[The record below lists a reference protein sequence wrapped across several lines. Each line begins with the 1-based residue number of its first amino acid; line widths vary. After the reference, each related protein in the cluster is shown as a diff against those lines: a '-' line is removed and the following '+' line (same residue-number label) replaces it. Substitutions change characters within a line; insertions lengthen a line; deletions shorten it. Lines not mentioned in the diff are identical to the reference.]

1 MQYGNV
7 SRVIRITA
15 LAALVVLAVGA
26 LRADA
31 QAVRATILGTV
42 KDSTGASLPG
52 ATVEVRNVA
61 TGVVQSVV
69 ADDQGRYTVPE
80 LLVGT
85 YELTGSLQGFRSVV
99 QQNIVLTVGQQR
111 VVDFELAVGALEES
125 ITVQGSAAQV
135 DVVSSAVTTTIEQKQ
150 IAELPLNGRNYA
162 QLITLAPG
170 VQSLPGT
177 GNGSLFGR
185 QNLVSVSG
193 ARPQGQAYLLD
204 NTNIANFWN
213 RAAGS
218 GVLGT
223 TLGVESIAEFN
234 VLTGTYS
241 AQFGANGAVINA
253 ITRSG
258 TNQFHGSA
266 FEYIRTD
273 KFDARNFF
281 DPAKLPFKQNQ
292 FGGSLGGPIKSDRAF
307 FFANYEGIRRNLTE
321 TRIANVP
328 DVNARL
334 GIVNGVNVGVHPAIA
349 PLLALYPQPTTIV
362 GGGIGQAAQ
371 VAETTGDE
379 NYYLGRVDFTPSQ
392 NDTIFGRFVY
402 DKANLYE
409 PFSGGAIPTWDANNS
424 TENTLFTAEHRRILS
439 TSLINQLR
447 FGYVRTDEIAENL
460 GAVPQLQFFPG
471 RMNGSVAVTG
481 LTTIGANQLNPF
493 DLLQRK
499 YTIAD
504 DMYLNKGS
512 HALRF
517 GIEAQKVESDT
528 YAPFQWGGAWA
539 FNSLTAFLQNTPTTL
554 NAPLPGQDSAL
565 PRFREWDFVGYVHDE
580 WRARPNVTLNLGLR
594 YAPTTNAS
602 VDPGQQFVTAPFGGF
617 TPVETVFAKNPSLKN
632 IDPRV
637 GFAWDMTET
646 HTMSLRGGFGIFH
659 DIIQPRVYA
668 SAYYINPPYT
678 LAREQSPV
686 FPTPFVTPRFGAI
699 VSQGIDY
706 STDKTPYMMQWNIN
720 LQREIAQATVV
731 TIGYVGTRGKDFFKQ
746 RDVNPVQPRTVSGQT
761 VYGTAVPGS
770 AVIAPNARLNPAF
783 SSLNFGAAIAD
794 SEYNSLQLSLNRR
807 FYRNLQAQISYTL
820 SKCEDISSGNFG
832 GEGGTASTNPYD
844 PEYDRGPCGY
854 DRTHALR
861 GSAVYS
867 LPFMGNAFV
876 EGWQVSGIVNL
887 SSGAPF
893 TPTVGD
899 ISGLGT
905 ANQRPSLA
913 PGADLDDAVQGGII
927 QYFNPNVFVMP
938 APGTLGDVG
947 RNSLRGPGFATVD
960 MSVSKNVALTGSASL
975 QFRVEGFNILNRAN
989 FGTPTGASATPLT
1002 IGPGGVG
1009 VVSATAGR
1017 ITTLAGDARRMQFA
1031 VKVLF

>member
-1 MQYGNV
+1 M
-7 SRVIRITA
+7 
-15 LAALVVLAVGA
+15 ALVLVSVGGE
-26 LRADA
+26 LLHA

-69 ADDQGRYTVPE
+69 ADEQGRYTVPE

-85 YELTGSLQGFRSVV
+85 YELTGSLQGFRTVV

-177 GNGSLFGR
+177 NNGSLFGR

-253 ITRSG
+253 VTRSG

-266 FEYIRTD
+266 FEYVRSD
-273 KFDARNFF
+273 KFDSRNFF

-292 FGGSLGGPIKSDRAF
+292 FGGSLGGPIRGDRAF
-307 FFANYEGIRRNLTE
+307 FFFNYEGIRRNLTE

-328 DVNARL
+328 DANARL

-349 PLLALYPQPTTIV
+349 PLLSLYPLPTTLV
-362 GGGIGQAAQ
+362 GGGIGQVAQ

-409 PFSGGAIPTWDANNS
+409 PFSGGAIPLWDANNS

-517 GIEAQKVESDT
+517 GFEAQRVESDT
-528 YAPFQWGGAWA
+528 FAPFQWGGAWA

-554 NAPLPGQDSAL
+554 NSALPGQDDAL
-565 PRFREWDFVGYVHDE
+565 PRFREWDFVGYIHDE

-602 VDPGQQFVTAPFGGF
+602 VDPGQQFIDVPFGGF

-632 IDPRV
+632 FDPRV

-678 LAREQSPV
+678 LAREQSPI
-686 FPTPFVTPRFGAI
+686 FPTPFVTPRFGPI

-706 STDKTPYMMQWNIN
+706 NTDTTPYMMQWNVN

-731 TIGYVGTRGKDFFKQ
+731 TIGYVGTRGKNFFKQ
-746 RDVNPVQPRTVSGQT
+746 RDVNPVQPRTVNGQT

-770 AVIAPNARLNPAF
+770 AVIAPNPRLNPAF

-861 GSAVYS
+861 GSAVYT
-867 LPFMGNAFV
+867 LPFVGNALV

-905 ANQRPSLA
+905 GGQRPSLA
-913 PGADLDDAVQGGII
+913 SGASLDDAVQGGIV
-927 QYFNPNVFVMP
+927 QYFDPTIFVMP
-938 APGTLGDVG
+938 APGTLGNVG

-960 MSVSKNVALTGSASL
+960 MSVSKNVALPGAASL

-1009 VVSATAGR
+1009 VINATAGR

>member
-1 MQYGNV
+1 MQYGKV
-7 SRVIRITA
+7 CR
-15 LAALVVLAVGA
+15 AVGA
-26 LRADA
+26 SALVALFVMFGGASSRLQA

-42 KDSTGASLPG
+42 TDTSGASLPG
-52 ATVEVRNVA
+52 ATVEVKNVA
-61 TGVVQSVV
+61 TGVVSPTV
-69 ADDQGRYTVPE
+69 ADEQGRYSVPE
-80 LLVGT
+80 LLVGA
-85 YELTGSLQGFRSVV
+85 YEVTASLQGFRTVV
-99 QQNIVLTVGQQR
+99 QQNVTLTVGAQR
-111 VVDFELAVGALEES
+111 VVDFELPIGTLEET
-125 ITVQGSAAQV
+125 ITVTGAAAQV

-177 GNGSLFGR
+177 NNGSLFGR

-253 ITRSG
+253 VTKSG
-258 TNQFHGSA
+258 TNDLHGSV
-266 FEYIRTD
+266 FEFVRSD
-273 KFDARNFF
+273 KFDSRNFF
-281 DPAKLPFKQNQ
+281 DPVKLPFKQDQ
-292 FGGSLGGPIKSDRAF
+292 FGGSLGGPIRSDKAF
-307 FFANYEGIRRNLTE
+307 FFFNYEGIRRSLTE

-328 DVNARL
+328 DANARA

-349 PLLALYPQPTTIV
+349 PLLALYPLPTTIV
-362 GGGIGQAAQ
+362 GGGIGTVPQIAK
-371 VAETTGDE
+371 TTGDE

-402 DKANLYE
+402 DHANLYE
-409 PFSGGAIPTWDANNS
+409 PFAGSPIPIWDANNKTS
-424 TENTLFTAEHRRILS
+424 NTLFTGEHRRIVS

-447 FGYVRTDEIAENL
+447 FGFVRTDEIADNL
-460 GAVPQLQFFPG
+460 GSRPELQFFPN
-471 RMNGSVAVTG
+471 RMNGQVTVTG
-481 LTTIGANQLNPF
+481 LSALGANQLNPF

-499 YTIAD
+499 YTIAND
-504 DMYLNKGS
+504 LYWNKGS
-512 HALRF
+512 HAIRF
-517 GIEAQKVESDT
+517 GGEAQKVESDT
-528 YAPFQWGGAWA
+528 FAPFQWGGAWA
-539 FNSLTAFLQNTPTTL
+539 FGSLSAFLQNQPTTL
-554 NAPLPGQDSAL
+554 NSALPGQDSAL

-580 WRARPNVTLNLGLR
+580 WRARQDLTLNLGLR
-594 YAPTTNAS
+594 YAPTTNAT
-602 VDPGQQFVTAPFGGF
+602 VDPGQQFVTVPFGGF
-617 TPVETVFAKNPSLKN
+617 TPVDHVFASNPSLKN

-637 GFAWDMTET
+637 GFAWDMTDD

-678 LAREQSPV
+678 LAREQSPI
-686 FPTPFVTPRFGAI
+686 FPTPFATPRTGAI
-699 VSQGIDY
+699 VSQGIDFN
-706 STDKTPYMMQWNIN
+706 TDRTPYMMQWNIN
-720 LQREIAQATVV
+720 LQREIAEATVV
-731 TIGYVGTRGKDFFKQ
+731 TVGYVGTRGKDFFKQ
-746 RDVNPVQPRTVSGQT
+746 RDVNPVQASTVNGRT
-761 VYGTAVPGS
+761 VYGTAGAT
-770 AVIAPNARLNPAF
+770 AVIAPNPRLNPQF

-794 SEYNSLQLSLNRR
+794 SEYDSLQLSLNRR
-807 FYRNLQAQISYTL
+807 FYRNLQAQVSYTL

-854 DRTHALR
+854 DRPHAFR
-861 GSAVYS
+861 GSAVYA
-867 LPFMGNAFV
+867 LPFSGNALV

-905 ANQRPSLA
+905 GGQRPNLA
-913 PGADLDDAVQGGII
+913 PGADLDDAVKGGII
-927 QYFNPNVFVMP
+927 QYFDPTLFVMP
-938 APGTLGDVG
+938 APGTLGNVG

-960 MSVSKNVALTGSASL
+960 MSLSKNVALGAASL
-975 QFRVEGFNILNRAN
+975 QFRVEGFNVLNRAN
-989 FGTPTGASATPLT
+989 FATPTAAAATPLT
-1002 IGPGGVG
+1002 IGPGGIGIVNP
-1009 VVSATAGR
+1009 AAGR